1 MNRSEAYA
9 RWERERE
16 EREETSAREASAS
29 TVPATVGVVREARQ
43 ENPMK
48 TTTKKRLKTMIC
60 TYLEPEQVEHL
71 DRLARVE
78 GRSKAEIIREAL
90 DRYIA
95 RAR

>member
-16 EREETSAREASAS
+16 EREEASAS

-43 ENPMK
+43 EEDPMK
-48 TTTKKRLKTMIC
+48 TTKKRLKTMIC

-71 DRLARVE
+71 DRLARIE